1 MSIKMREQTPGTG
14 EKNGV
19 LRVLKILIGCI
30 LITLLALAAA
40 VGGSGYLFMRSKQ
53 DSVGFLEKT
62 RVNGRSV
69 AGKTPA
75 EVTDSLVK
83 TFLNGEVVLM
93 EDGKEVLSLPIADL
107 GYQPDRKTIETS
119 LTRDMEKEK
128 SDFRSV
134 VTEMMYGNS
143 FTQNIP
149 YTVDE
154 TVFKNAVGKNAL
166 SEPRKENK
174 NAKILYYEEEEKCRI
189 VPEVQGTKFH
199 DRDLRTWMR
208 GEIDALLTGEE
219 QAEEKEDKQDK
230 ADNKNK
236 EDNKSKEDK
245 RGKEGK
251 EGKEDEGDSKDKT
264 VEPAAVPALI
274 EALPHDK
281 KEDKKGGKKSEKK
294 NTDKSAP
301 YRITLTIPASI
312 YIPPDKTVENADFKT
327 KCRVLNQLAGESVTY
342 LFGGESETIDFKT
355 IMNWIRVKDG
365 EAVVREDEVRAYVE
379 DLAQRYST
387 RYRDRVFYT
396 TWGGAVTFTPGMNEY
411 GYTILENAEFEQLK
425 ADILSGQKVQREPV
439 YMYYNDWGCP
449 LFLSRNGMDDL
460 NGTYV
465 EVSIYSQHM
474 WYYRNW
480 QLIVESDVVTGD
492 VTKNL
497 GTASGVFPL
506 AFKESPSILRGG
518 TGKDKYETEVK
529 YWMPFYEGQGLHD
542 AWWKTVFGG
551 DEYKGDG
558 SHGCVNL
565 PPDVAETLYN
575 NIVPGTAI
583 VIY

>member
-1 MSIKMREQTPGTG
+1 MSIKKRELTPGTG
-14 EKNGV
+14 KQGGF
-19 LRVLKILIGCI
+19 LHVLKILLGCI
-30 LITLLALAAA
+30 MITLLALAAA
-40 VGGSGYLFMRSKQ
+40 VGGSGLLFMRSKQ
-53 DSVGFLEKT
+53 NSVGFLEKT
-62 RVNGRSV
+62 RVNGRNVS
-69 AGKTPA
+69 GKTPA
-75 EVTDSLVK
+75 EVTDGLVK

-93 EDGKEVLSLPIADL
+93 EDGKQVLSLPIAEL
-107 GYQPDRKTIETS
+107 GYQPDQKKIETN
-119 LTRDMEKEK
+119 LTRYMEKEK

-166 SEPRKENK
+166 SAPRKENK
-174 NAKILYYEEEEKCRI
+174 NAKILYYEDEEECRI
-189 VPEVQGTKFH
+189 IPEVQGTRFH
-199 DRDLRTWMR
+199 DRDLRKWMR
-208 GEIDALLTGEE
+208 GEIDAILTGGG
-219 QAEEKEDKQDK
+219 QAEDEPSEAGQAGKEEMTGEPVQKNQDAGGQSAEKQKEDQ
-230 ADNKNK
+230 
-236 EDNKSKEDK
+236 EDK
-245 RGKEGK
+245 KG
-251 EGKEDEGDSKDKT
+251 EDDT
-264 VEPAAVPALI
+264 AALAAEPALI
-274 EALPHDK
+274 EALPRVQK
-281 KEDKKGGKKSEKK
+281 KDQKK
-294 NTDKSAP
+294 NSGP
-301 YRITLTIPASI
+301 YRITLTIPSSI
-312 YIPPDKTVENADFKT
+312 YIPPEKTVKNADLET
-327 KCRVLNQLAGESVTY
+327 KCRILNQLAGESVTY
-342 LFGGESETIDFKT
+342 LFGSESETVDFKT

-365 EAVVREDEVRAYVE
+365 EAVVREDEVRSYVRE
-379 DLAQRYST
+379 LAQKYST

-411 GYTILENAEFEQLK
+411 GYTILEEAEFEQLK
-425 ADILSGQKVQREPV
+425 ADILSGQKVRREPV

-449 LFLSRNGMDDL
+449 LFLSRDGMDDL

-551 DEYKGDG
+551 EEYKGDG

>member
-1 MSIKMREQTPGTG
+1 MSIKRREQTPGAG
-14 EKNGV
+14 KKSGV
-19 LRVLKILIGCI
+19 LRVLKILAGCI
-30 LITLLALAAA
+30 LVTLLALAAA
-40 VGGSGYLFMRSKQ
+40 LGGSGFLFMRSKQ

-69 AGKTPA
+69 SGKTPA
-75 EVTDSLVK
+75 EVTDSLAE
-83 TFLNGEVVLM
+83 TFLDGEVVLM
-93 EDGKEVLSLPIADL
+93 EEGKEVLRLSIGDL
-107 GYQPDRKTIETS
+107 GYQPDQKKMEAA
-119 LTRDMEKEK
+119 LTRYMEKEK

-143 FTQNIP
+143 FTQDIP

-154 TVFKNAVGKNAL
+154 TVFQNAVGKNTL
-166 SEPRKENK
+166 SAPRKQNK
-174 NAKILYYEEEEKCRI
+174 DAKILYYEEEEECRI
-189 VPEVQGTKFH
+189 IPEVQGTRFH
-199 DRDLRTWMR
+199 DRDLRKWMR
-208 GEIDALLTGEE
+208 GEIDAALTGEK
-219 QAEEKEDKQDK
+219 QAENED
-230 ADNKNK
+230 
-236 EDNKSKEDK
+236 SP
-245 RGKEGK
+245 
-251 EGKEDEGDSKDKT
+251 
-264 VEPAAVPALI
+264 VEPVAVPALI
-274 EALPHDK
+274 ETLPRAEKEDK
-281 KEDKKGGKKSEKK
+281 KESREEDKKGGKKSSKK
-294 NTDKSAP
+294 SSENSSP

-312 YIPPDKTVENADFKT
+312 YIPPDKTVENADLRT
-327 KCRVLNQLAGESVTY
+327 KCEVLNQLAGESVTY
-342 LFGGESETIDFKT
+342 LFGGESETLDFST
-355 IMNWIRVKDG
+355 IINWIRVRDG
-365 EAVVREDEVRAYVE
+365 KAVIREEEVRSYVE
-379 DLAQRYST
+379 QLAQKYTT

-411 GYTILENAEFEQLK
+411 GYTILEEAEFEQLK
-425 ADILSGQKVQREPV
+425 ADILSGQKVLREPV

-465 EVSIYSQHM
+465 EVSLNAQHM

-480 QLIVESDVVTGD
+480 QLVVESDVVTGD
-492 VTKNL
+492 VTKKL

-506 AFKESPSILRGG
+506 AFKESPSVLRGG

-551 DEYKGDG
+551 EEYKGDG

-565 PPDVAETLYN
+565 PPDVAEILYN